1 MGSDDTR
8 TDAARIEMG
17 QSTHTFRIR
26 ADGRRILPIPY
37 SQDASTHQRSIR
49 CVIFLTQTPYEL
61 CCFVRILLVLRHLE
75 NIVGVASDTLTARVK
90 PFQESGGYIV
100 RIDRTFI
107 QKTVQNTE
115 HLIRIIRSCT
125 T

>member
-1 MGSDDTR
+1 MTHEPTQRGSAWVNR
-8 TDAARIEMG
+8 
-17 QSTHTFRIR
+17 RIR

-37 SQDASTHQRSIR
+37 SQDASTHQRSVR
-49 CVIFLTQTPYEL
+49 RTLSPTETPDEL
-61 CCFVRILLVLRHLE
+61 RRLVRMVLVLRHLQD
-75 NIVGVASDTLTARVK
+75 IIGMASDTLTVRAK

-100 RIDRTFI
+100 RIDRTLI